1 MLAYA
6 ACQWGM
12 IMAIARLGSPLLV
25 GQFALGVAIASPV
38 ILLAN
43 LDLRALLTTDTRRE
57 FRFQDYLGLR
67 LLTTLLALSVI
78 GGLAATLGG
87 GAEIAGIVMAL
98 GAFKATESVSDLQ
111 YGLFQQ
117 RGRNDRVGRSLMLR
131 GPVTL

>member
-43 LDLRALLTTDTRRE
+43 LDLRALLSTDARRE

-67 LLTTLLALSVI
+67 LLTTLLALVAI
-78 GGLAATLGG
+78 GGLAAALGG
-87 GAEIAGIVMAL
+87 SAEIAGVVVAL
-98 GAFKATESVSDLQ
+98 GRSEE
-111 YGLFQQ
+111 
-117 RGRNDRVGRSLMLR
+117 RRVGKECRAGWAACR
-131 GPVTL
+131 EEKK